1 MLVVVLGAKTEGNPH
16 IPWTQRSKQKG
27 TEDVMFCI
35 PTYTHGAEVRTC
47 NKIEYITHVC
57 IHRIYIMLM
66 LMLNTTTILC
76 YVPLPCR

>member
-57 IHRIYIMLM
+57 ISYIYYVDVDVD
-66 LMLNTTTILC
+66 TTTILC